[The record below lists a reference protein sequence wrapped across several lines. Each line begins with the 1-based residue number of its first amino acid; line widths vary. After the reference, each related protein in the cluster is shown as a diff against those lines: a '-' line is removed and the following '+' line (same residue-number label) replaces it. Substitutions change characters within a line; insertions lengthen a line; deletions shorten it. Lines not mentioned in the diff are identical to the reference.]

1 MSWPSFYCT
10 HKLISDSLQFSE
22 DIDTALGIAVKTY
35 LDDFLKLEWSA
46 EDRETKK
53 AEYVEKYLP
62 HSVNFK
68 EDLDV
73 AFKFFDAV
81 YEGVK
86 TFGDEISEAD
96 KNAWNL
102 AKAYLEKRR

>member
-1 MSWPSFYCT
+1 M
-10 HKLISDSLQFSE
+10 
-22 DIDTALGIAVKTY
+22 
-35 LDDFLKLEWSA
+35 
-46 EDRETKK
+46 KK

-81 YEGVK
+81 YQGVQ
-86 TFGDEISEAD
+86 TLNDEISEAD
-96 KNAWNL
+96 KNAWDA
-102 AKAYLEKRR
+102 AKTYLDKRR

>member
-1 MSWPSFYCT
+1 
-10 HKLISDSLQFSE
+10 
-22 DIDTALGIAVKTY
+22 V
-35 LDDFLKLEWSA
+35 
-46 EDRETKK
+46 KK

-81 YEGVK
+81 YQGVQALN
-86 TFGDEISEAD
+86 DEISEAD
-96 KNAWNL
+96 KNAWDA
-102 AKAYLEKRR
+102 AKAYLDKKR